1 MDRSGGG
8 PTMNDDASSSV
19 AKSKQWPRRAG
30 PLPAGRPLPSAHC
43 MRSIQVTTGRQR
55 QGSREGRA
63 GRRLAPS
70 SDPIARWRCGAYAC
84 ARKQC
89 KYVETQERR
98 PAVGLSLVDRPA
110 VVAVLSSRVHGRR
123 PRIV

>member
-1 MDRSGGG
+1 M
-8 PTMNDDASSSV
+8 AS
-19 AKSKQWPRRAG
+19 
-30 PLPAGRPLPSAHC
+30 AGRTPTRRPATAQCSLHAIDPSDY
-43 MRSIQVTTGRQR
+43 RQAEAR
-55 QGSREGRA
+55 QQGGQGRA